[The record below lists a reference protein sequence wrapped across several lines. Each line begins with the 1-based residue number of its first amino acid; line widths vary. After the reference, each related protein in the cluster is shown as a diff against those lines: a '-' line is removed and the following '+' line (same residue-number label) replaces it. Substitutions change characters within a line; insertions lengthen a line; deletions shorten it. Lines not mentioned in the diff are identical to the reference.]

1 MVEHISLGK
10 SFAFLE
16 NGTMTPNSADNKLSW
31 ASQAS
36 QLLYQLG
43 GEHTFQPPPENLHYA
58 MEIGHAIVA
67 TCPYDELA
75 GFVKMTPWVV
85 TTEDGD
91 KPEKRGSMAENEVDF
106 QKIHDGTVIPV
117 CVEIGSLVVDSVHQG
132 NNLGKALVNHMVTMS
147 ENAYPTLQ
155 KIAVVTNDNVA
166 SLHVFNRLQWKII
179 TQEEAVA
186 QLGIDILDGWEPES
200 TIFLY
205 QGVKEDIS

>member
-16 NGTMTPNSADNKLSW
+16 NGTMTPKSTDIKLSW

-43 GEHTFQPPPENLHYA
+43 GEHTFQPPPKNLHYA

-67 TCPYDELA
+67 TCLYDELA

-85 TTEDGD
+85 GAEEGD
-91 KPEKRGSMAENEVDF
+91 KPVKKGSMAENEDDF
-106 QKIHDGTVIPV
+106 EKIHNGTTVP
-117 CVEIGSLVVDSVHQG
+117 IGSLVVDSVQQG

-147 ENAYPTLQ
+147 NTAYPTLQ
-155 KIAVVTNDNVA
+155 KIAVVTNDKTA

-179 TQEEAVA
+179 TSEEAVA